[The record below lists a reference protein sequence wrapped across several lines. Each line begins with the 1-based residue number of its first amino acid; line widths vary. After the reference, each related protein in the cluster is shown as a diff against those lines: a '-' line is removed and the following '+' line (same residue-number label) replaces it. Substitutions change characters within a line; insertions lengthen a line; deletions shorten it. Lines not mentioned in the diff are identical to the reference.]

1 MITLDEI
8 FRRYGPAYIK
18 QFGENMLES
27 HKRAIEA
34 VCSCLTPE
42 LGGHWYH
49 CEDCK
54 AEHVIMHSCRNRA
67 CPRCQAQAR
76 DDWLDARAKEILPV
90 RYFHV
95 VTTVPHEL
103 AMVIRSNQKDLLS
116 LLMRSSAEALQK
128 LGLDKK
134 FLGGQMG
141 ILEVLH
147 TWGSTLEYHPH
158 VHCLVPGGAITENGT
173 LWRESREKFLVAVRP
188 LSKLFRGIFLSGLK
202 ELMPGYEIPAAVLEK
217 DWNVFIKPAMQGP
230 EDLLKYLGR
239 YVHRIA
245 ISNGRLISLE
255 EGKVTFVYKDY
266 RDGRKKRM
274 TLPVF
279 EFMRRFL
286 QHVLPSGFHKV
297 RYFGFLSPGN
307 RKKLNRVRM
316 ILFQGSRYPV
326 PTVREKKQL
335 ILVCPVCGSSNMRLL
350 EIRFPRKGSPPGIK
364 ERINV
369 TEHA

>member
-1 MITLDEI
+1 MLTLDEI
-8 FRRYGPAYIK
+8 FRRYGPAYIEA
-18 QFGENMLES
+18 FGETMPAS
-27 HKRAIEA
+27 HKSAIEA
-34 VCSCLTPE
+34 ICSCLTPE
-42 LGGHWYH
+42 LGGHWYT
-49 CEDCK
+49 CEDCA

-90 RYFHV
+90 RYFHAV
-95 VTTVPHEL
+95 VTVPHEL
-103 AMVIRSNQKDLLS
+103 AMIVRSRQKELLS

-134 FLGGQMG
+134 FLGGEMG

-147 TWGSTLEYHPH
+147 TWGSTLEFHPH
-158 VHCLVPGGAITENGT
+158 VHCLIPGGAITENGT
-173 LWRESREKFLVAVRP
+173 IWRESRQKFLVAVRP
-188 LSKLFRGIFLSGLK
+188 LSRLFRGIFLSGLK
-202 ELMPGYEIPAAVLEK
+202 ELMPEYEIPASVREK

-230 EDLLKYLGR
+230 EGLLKYLGR

-255 EGKVTFVYKDY
+255 DGKVTFVYKDY
-266 RDGRKKRM
+266 RDNRKKRM

-297 RYFGFLSPGN
+297 RYYGFLGPSA
-307 RKKLNRVRM
+307 RKKLLRVRM
-316 ILFQGSRYPV
+316 ILYQGSGYPV
-326 PTVREKKQL
+326 PAVREKKQP
-335 ILVCPVCGSSNMRLL
+335 ILACTRCGSMNLRLI
-350 EIRFPRKGSPPGIK
+350 EIRFPSKRSPPK
-364 ERINV
+364 INEKKAL
-369 TEHA
+369 TAHA

>member
-1 MITLDEI
+1 
-8 FRRYGPAYIK
+8 
-18 QFGENMLES
+18 MLGS

-34 VCSCLTPE
+34 ICSCLTPE
-42 LGGHWYH
+42 LGGHVYL
-49 CEDCK
+49 CEDCG
-54 AEHVIMHSCRNRA
+54 AEHVILHSCRNRA

-76 DDWLDARAKEILPV
+76 DEWLDARAKEILPV
-90 RYFHV
+90 RYFHAV
-95 VTTVPHEL
+95 FTVPHEL
-103 AMVIRSNQKDLLS
+103 AMIIRSSQKELLS
-116 LLMRSSAEALQK
+116 LLMRSSAEAVQK
-128 LGLDKK
+128 LALDKK
-134 FLGGQMG
+134 FLGGEVG

-158 VHCLVPGGAITENGT
+158 VHCLIPGGAITEKGT
-173 LWRESREKFLVAVRP
+173 VWRESRQKFLMHVRP

-202 ELMPGYEIPAAVLEK
+202 ELMPEYEIPAAIREK
-217 DWNVFIKPAMQGP
+217 DWNVFVKPAMQGP
-230 EDLLKYLGR
+230 EGLLKYLGR

-297 RYFGFLSPGN
+297 RYYGFFSPGS
-307 RKKLNRVRM
+307 RKKLLRVRM
-316 ILFQGSRYPV
+316 FLYQ
-326 PTVREKKQL
+326 
-335 ILVCPVCGSSNMRLL
+335 
-350 EIRFPRKGSPPGIK
+350 
-364 ERINV
+364 
-369 TEHA
+369 

>member
-1 MITLDEI
+1 MVTLDEI
-8 FRRYGPAYIK
+8 FRRYGPAYLD
-18 QFGENMLES
+18 QFGENMLGS

-34 VCSCLTPE
+34 ICSCLTPK
-42 LGGHWYH
+42 LGGHVYQ
-49 CEDCK
+49 CEDCG
-54 AEHVIMHSCRNRA
+54 AEHVILHSCRNRA

-90 RYFHV
+90 RCFHAV
-95 VTTVPHEL
+95 FTVPHEL
-103 AMVIRSNQKDLLS
+103 AMIIRSNQKDLLS
-116 LLMRSSAEALQK
+116 LLMRSSAEAVQK
-128 LGLDKK
+128 LALDKK
-134 FLGGQMG
+134 FLGGQVG
-141 ILEVLH
+141 ILAVLH

-158 VHCLVPGGAITENGT
+158 VHCLIPGGAIAEKGT
-173 LWRESREKFLVAVRP
+173 VWRESRQKFLVAVRP

-202 ELMPGYEIPAAVLEK
+202 ELMPEYEIPAAVREK

-230 EDLLKYLGR
+230 EALLKYLGR

-255 EGKVTFVYKDY
+255 DGNVTFVYKDY

-297 RYFGFLSPGN
+297 RYYGFLSPGS
-307 RKKLNRVRM
+307 RKKLLRVRM
-316 ILFQGSRYPV
+316 FLYQSSKYPV
-326 PTVREKKQL
+326 PATEEKKKS
-335 ILVCPVCGSSNMRLL
+335 ILACKNCGSVKLRLT
-350 EIRFPRKGSPPGIK
+350 EVRFPSKRSPPQ
-364 ERINV
+364 
-369 TEHA
+369 